1 MIVYASKPAIFYC
14 NQGIKTWKSYD
25 ANFIMR
31 CVINKTPKL
40 IKTYP
45 GSNKLFFPFCMIYVF
60 FAVRQTGWNKSLY
73 HHFYTLWYICVYV
86 WAFNC
91 LIIFWCLSACIMF
104 LSLPPKVQG
113 KLRIINL
120 TPIACKR
127 SCADTFSN
135 FTSVL
140 CWAFVTRKTTQTH
153 TILEL
158 AMSFQGWTVKE
169 CATCPIPGQ
178 YPDIL
183 HAKIARGNKSCPC
196 FSP

>member
-1 MIVYASKPAIFYC
+1 MQDGLHYVPVSFALQSKM
-14 NQGIKTWKSYD
+14 S
-25 ANFIMR
+25 ANWNHQQQALSVR
-31 CVINKTPKL
+31 CQTSDCALMCFSLCAKRAEINHCTITFTPCG
-40 IKTYP
+40 TYV
-45 GSNKLFFPFCMIYVF
+45 CM
-60 FAVRQTGWNKSLY
+60 
-73 HHFYTLWYICVYV
+73 

-120 TPIACKR
+120 TSIACKR

-140 CWAFVTRKTTQTH
+140 CYAFVTRKTTQTH

-158 AMSFQGWTVKE
+158 AMSFQGWTVKK